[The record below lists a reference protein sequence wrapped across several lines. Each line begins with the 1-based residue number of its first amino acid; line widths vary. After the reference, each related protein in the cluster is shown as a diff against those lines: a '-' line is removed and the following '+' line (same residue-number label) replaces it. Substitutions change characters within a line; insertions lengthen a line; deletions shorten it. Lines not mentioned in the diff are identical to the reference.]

1 MIRRYCIL
9 LIIMLLAV
17 HVVRAQE
24 QTLTESFEQKI
35 YFREAYRYVEPW
47 FRDNKTALNN
57 IKSTI
62 DSVSCCGTLVSV
74 DIQAWASPEGGDKL
88 NRLLAQNR
96 TNELEKWI
104 LGNCNVPADKIR
116 KSSGG
121 VGWDILCDM
130 LAGSDLPYRDEVIDI
145 INNTPFFVTD
155 NKGRIITGRKKKL
168 LDHNRGRTWNDML
181 KRLFPDIRCGLAVV
195 VNIKKEEPVAPDTVE
210 AIRPVV
216 AEVVETPDTVET
228 VAPVDTIVPTVEE
241 SRPFYMSVKTNALY
255 DFLLTPNIGV
265 EFYVGNG
272 FTVGANWMYA
282 WWGNDSR
289 HRYWRI
295 YGGDINVRKY
305 FGGKAGEKP
314 LQGHHVGVYA
324 QAYTYDF
331 EFGGKG
337 VMGGASGGT
346 ILDKMNYG
354 FGVEYGYSLPVGK
367 RLNIDFSLGLGY
379 FGGEYQEYR
388 PVDGHYVW
396 DVTKNRNYWGPTK
409 AEVSLVWLL
418 GRGNTNMRKG
428 GGR

>member
-1 MIRRYCIL
+1 MIKRYCIL

-17 HVVRAQE
+17 HIVRAQE
-24 QTLTESFEQKI
+24 QTVTESFEQKI
-35 YFREAYRYVEPW
+35 LFREAYRYVEPL
-47 FRDNKTALNN
+47 FRDNKTALNK
-57 IKSTI
+57 IKSAI
-62 DSVSCCGTLVSV
+62 DSALCSGTLVSV
-74 DIQAWASPEGGDKL
+74 DIQAWASPEGREKY
-88 NRLLAQNR
+88 NELLAKNR
-96 TNELEKWI
+96 TNELVKWI
-104 LGNCNVPADKIR
+104 VTNCNIDEGKI
-116 KSSGG
+116 KKTSGG
-121 VGWDILCDM
+121 VGWGILCDM
-130 LAGSDLPYRDEVIDI
+130 LAVSDLPYRDEVIDI
-145 INNTPFFVTD
+145 INNTPLFVTD
-155 NKGRIITGRKKKL
+155 NKGRITTGRRKML
-168 LDHNRGRTWNDML
+168 MDHNYGRTWNDML

-195 VNIKKEEPVAPDTVE
+195 VNIKREEPVAPDTVE

-216 AEVVETPDTVET
+216 AEVVETPDTIAPADTLVTGVEK
-228 VAPVDTIVPTVEE
+228 
-241 SRPFYMSVKTNALY
+241 SKPFYMAVKTNALY
-255 DFLLTPNIGV
+255 DILLTPNIGI

-282 WWGNDSR
+282 WWSNDSR

-305 FGGKAGEKP
+305 FGSKASEKP

-337 VMGGASGGT
+337 VMGGVSGGT

-367 RLNIDFSLGLGY
+367 RLNIDFNIGFGY

-396 DVTKNRNYWGPTK
+396 DVTKNRN
-409 AEVSLVWLL
+409 
-418 GRGNTNMRKG
+418 
-428 GGR
+428 